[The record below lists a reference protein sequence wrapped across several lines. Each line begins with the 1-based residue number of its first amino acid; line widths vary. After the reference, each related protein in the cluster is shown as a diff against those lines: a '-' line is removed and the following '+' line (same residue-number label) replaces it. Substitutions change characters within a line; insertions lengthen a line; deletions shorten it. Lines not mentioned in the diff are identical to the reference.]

1 MGVSSTSLSFS
12 WVKTFRIVHLA
23 SILWRS
29 SGCWELTAPLSWGL
43 GAGTPRGCMCVPHI
57 SLKPQLSGPS
67 LNTWIC
73 WVPLPLFFVSFPAVL
88 TMVLP
93 QHSERSRIKVGFL
106 GSTLKDWGCQM
117 HDLFTLCSDKEIMS
131 KVDFSK
137 YWANT
142 GLGKGVTWVKWN
154 CSTVPFQSGFSQF
167 CSHLRYCNFL
177 TGFWLPHKIYL
188 SNVSLLLLSEGT
200 SAESSYSIIFLT
212 S

>member
-1 MGVSSTSLSFS
+1 MGVSSTSLSPEWKLSGLYTLPQPCEGVQVAESCLPLFPGALELECQETACVFHIFPWS
-12 WVKTFRIVHLA
+12 L
-23 SILWRS
+23 SIL
-29 SGCWELTAPLSWGL
+29 GLLSIHE
-43 GAGTPRGCMCVPHI
+43 V
-57 SLKPQLSGPS
+57 
-67 LNTWIC
+67 C

-93 QHSERSRIKVGFL
+93 QHSERSKIKVAFL
-106 GSTLKDWGCQM
+106 GSTLKGWGCQM

-131 KVDFSK
+131 QVDFSK

-188 SNVSLLLLSEGT
+188 SNVLLLLLSEGT